1 MTKPRKASE
10 SACPSSVTANPVL
23 IPVYQTIFYC
33 MLTGLQLT
41 LRGMSEALV
50 DKRVAPALVTLSSDP
65 ELWVPQT
72 ATLSYPVCLFEHS
85 SWSAFFFL
93 FNLSLL
99 ATNTVYLP
107 CTYLDI
113 YFNNNQFFVSKKMSV
128 FFFFNPNSSVRIAT
142 IPAFGTIMETVIQ
155 REVGNEWNLFN
166 LYVLP
171 RWWKH
176 MAIHIPCGWGQGG
189 YTFILFPS

>member
-1 MTKPRKASE
+1 MTKPRKANE

-65 ELWVPQT
+65 ELWVSQT

-85 SWSAFFFL
+85 SWSAFL
-93 FNLSLL
+93 KFNLSLL
-99 ATNTVYLP
+99 ETNTVYLS
-107 CTYLDI
+107 CI
-113 YFNNNQFFVSKKMSV
+113 YFDIHFNDDYFSIPKKTSV
-128 FFFFNPNSSVRIAT
+128 PFFFNSNSSVRIAT

-155 REVGNEWNLFN
+155 REVRNNWTLSMYCRHDSN
-166 LYVLP
+166 
-171 RWWKH
+171 
-176 MAIHIPCGWGQGG
+176 
-189 YTFILFPS
+189 TFPIQIASGRVRECHTFHFIS

>member
-1 MTKPRKASE
+1 MWVTKPRKANE

-72 ATLSYPVCLFEHS
+72 ATLSYTVCPFEHS
-85 SWSAFFFL
+85 SWSAFF
-93 FNLSLL
+93 NLICHFSTLGAHQKEITRCYSQWSCGYECFQWTTISLNDCWINVVIL
-99 ATNTVYLP
+99 LWCQVYCKSIFP
-107 CTYLDI
+107 I
-113 YFNNNQFFVSKKMSV
+113 V
-128 FFFFNPNSSVRIAT
+128 FS
-142 IPAFGTIMETVIQ
+142 
-155 REVGNEWNLFN
+155 L
-166 LYVLP
+166 
-171 RWWKH
+171 
-176 MAIHIPCGWGQGG
+176 
-189 YTFILFPS
+189 